1 MGEVDDILD
10 QNRAAQQDVDDEEE
24 DEDDDE
30 VDVTL
35 LRSNIDKDADE
46 NDGNQDDEGREEDGD
61 GDEEADDDE
70 MEQEDE
76 DGDDDEDEVEEEVED
91 DEMEVDEEDSGEEE
105 DAEVGQNRE
114 KNSEGKVQEKG
125 NSVQDSAS
133 SDEVINGDVSSK
145 SDNKPESDGDE
156 YADKKENSG
165 QGSDAVDQ
173 KSEALEGVHNY
184 YTQMLCS
191 AKIASTYNIY
201 PTAAI
206 PIQTDVNAVAMS
218 KGLKYLF
225 LGGSDGY
232 IRKYDFLNTMDGKLS
247 LTILQ
252 KHSLAE
258 SIQNAGILVSYWE
271 NEIPQRR
278 SEMKLSKNNK
288 EYEPKVSPV
297 YSIEVQ
303 SECLF
308 MLSGLEDGGITMQ
321 GVRYME
327 GTIGHYFKG
336 KEGHTNVVNQ
346 LKLNGAETRFISGSW
361 DKRILEWDLQT
372 GGITSEF
379 KGSTSEVSSLEMRPL
394 YSTVDVNQVVSDI
407 KSNKDRGDDHNSDDD
422 MGSLFGDDDEDNAG
436 EDKIPEDR
444 YEKLDTSSIEEI
456 SRDTLNVVYDESTFL
471 TSGLNGSVYIW
482 DRRIPTAPALSLKKG
497 PKVPPWC
504 QSACWCMD
512 GDRVF
517 AGRRNAIVEEFELR
531 MPSHPSNTLKLP
543 AISGPVTCVHAM
555 PNNKQVLCA
564 SRDNI
569 RLYNTGSS
577 PNSKGTAVPF
587 LIVPGHH
594 GGAISN
600 MYIDPTCRFLVSTS
614 GSRGWQGNST
624 DTTFIYEIDLE

>member
-1 MGEVDDILD
+1 MDEVDDILD
-10 QNRAAQQDVDDEEE
+10 QNRAAQNDVDDEEE

-35 LRSNIDKDADE
+35 LRNNIDKDGDE
-46 NDGNQDDEGREEDGD
+46 NNGDRDDEGQDDGQDGD
-61 GDEEADDDE
+61 GDEDAEDDE
-70 MEQEDE
+70 MEQD
-76 DGDDDEDEVEEEVED
+76 DDDADDDDDDDEDDDMEGDSDDED
-91 DEMEVDEEDSGEEE
+91 DDEDMDQDRDKNGEENLQRNDDRDVE
-105 DAEVGQNRE
+105 QADNTNPGEAT
-114 KNSEGKVQEKG
+114 
-125 NSVQDSAS
+125 
-133 SDEVINGDVSSK
+133 NGDASK
-145 SDNKPESDGDE
+145 SDEDKSEDESDE
-156 YADKKENSG
+156 YD
-165 QGSDAVDQ
+165 DQ
-173 KSEALEGVHNY
+173 KEDSTAVSREQDVLESVHNY
-184 YTQMLCS
+184 YTQMLSS

-206 PIQTDVNAVAMS
+206 PIQTNVNAISLS
-218 KGLKYLF
+218 KGLQYLF

-271 NEIPQRR
+271 NEVPQKRP
-278 SEMKLSKNNK
+278 EMKMSKNNK

-303 SECLF
+303 NECLF
-308 MLSGLEDGGITMQ
+308 LLSGLENGGITLQ

-327 GTIGHYFKG
+327 GAIGHYFKG
-336 KEGHTNVVNQ
+336 KEGHTNVVNH
-346 LKLNGAETRFISGSW
+346 LKLNGDETRFMSGSW

-372 GGITSEF
+372 GGITNEF
-379 KGSTSEVSSLEMRPL
+379 KGSTSEVSSMEMRPL
-394 YSTVDVNQVVSDI
+394 YSTVDISQVAGEMKNNEDQEES
-407 KSNKDRGDDHNSDDD
+407 HNSDDD
-422 MGSLFGDDDEDNAG
+422 MGSLFGDDEEENNGEDN
-436 EDKIPEDR
+436 KLPEGKT
-444 YEKLDTSSIEEI
+444 EKLDTSSMEEI
-456 SRDTLNVVYDESTFL
+456 SRSTLNVVYDESTFL

-482 DRRIPTAPALSLKKG
+482 DRRIPTGPALSLERG

-504 QSACWCMD
+504 QSACWSMT

-517 AGRRNAIVEEFELR
+517 AGRRNAIVEEFDLK

-543 AISGPVTCVHAM
+543 AISGPVTCVRAM
-555 PNNKQVLCA
+555 PNDKQVLCA

-569 RLYNTGSS
+569 RLYNTGSM
-577 PNSKGTAVPF
+577 PNTKGTAVPF

-600 MYIDPTCRFLVSTS
+600 MYVDPTCRFLVSTS

>member
-10 QNRAAQQDVDDEEE
+10 QNRATQPEVEDEEE
-24 DEDDDE
+24 DEEDDE

-35 LRSNIDKDADE
+35 LRSNMDKDADE
-46 NDGNQDDEGREEDGD
+46 NDGSEDEEGREDDEDVDEEVDDEEMDDEGEDD
-61 GDEEADDDE
+61 
-70 MEQEDE
+70 
-76 DGDDDEDEVEEEVED
+76 ED
-91 DEMEVDEEDSGEEE
+91 DEMDIDEEDSGQEDEE
-105 DAEVGQNRE
+105 DIEQD
-114 KNSEGKVQEKG
+114 QEKG
-125 NSVQDSAS
+125 SEANGVEVDLKEDRANL
-133 SDEVINGDVSSK
+133 DEDGDE
-145 SDNKPESDGDE
+145 NKPESDGE
-156 YADKKENSG
+156 KE
-165 QGSDAVDQ
+165 VDQ
-173 KSEALEGVHNY
+173 REGSREGGDALEGIHNY
-184 YTQMLCS
+184 YIQMLCS

-336 KEGHTNVVNQ
+336 KEGHNNVVNQ
-346 LKLNGAETRFISGSW
+346 LKLNGEETKFISGSW
-361 DKRILEWDLQT
+361 DKRILEWDLKT
-372 GGITSEF
+372 GGISNEF

-407 KSNKDRGDDHNSDDD
+407 KSNKDEGEDHNSDDD
-422 MGSLFGDDDEDNAG
+422 MGSLFGDDDEDNVG

-444 YEKLDTSSIEEI
+444 YEKLDTSAIDEI
-456 SRDTLNVVYDESTFL
+456 SRDTLNVVYEESTFL

-482 DRRIPTAPALSLKKG
+482 DRRIPTGPALNLMKG

-543 AISGPVTCVHAM
+543 AISGPVTCVRAM

-600 MYIDPTCRFLVSTS
+600 MYIDPTCRFMVSTS

>member
-10 QNRAAQQDVDDEEE
+10 QNRAAQQDVEDEEE

-35 LRSNIDKDADE
+35 LRSNMEKDGDE
-46 NDGNQDDEGREEDGD
+46 NDGEDDEGREDDGEDED
-61 GDEEADDDE
+61 EADEDE
-70 MEQEDE
+70 MEDEAEED
-76 DGDDDEDEVEEEVED
+76 ED
-91 DEMEVDEEDSGEEE
+91 DEMEVDEEDSGAEDDDDMEQEQQKDSEEKAQE
-105 DAEVGQNRE
+105 NRGAELNA
-114 KNSEGKVQEKG
+114 
-125 NSVQDSAS
+125 DSADF
-133 SDEVINGDVSSK
+133 DEVIDGDASIKSDSKEEANGDQ
-145 SDNKPESDGDE
+145 D
-156 YADKKENSG
+156 ADQEERED
-165 QGSDAVDQ
+165 DAVDQ
-173 KSEALEGVHNY
+173 KSDAMEGIHNY

-206 PIQTDVNAVAMS
+206 PIQTDVNAIAMS

-278 SEMKLSKNNK
+278 SEMKMSKNNK

-297 YSIEVQ
+297 HSIEVQ

-308 MLSGLEDGGITMQ
+308 MLSGLENGGITMQ

-336 KEGHTNVVNQ
+336 RDGHTNVVNQ
-346 LKLNGAETRFISGSW
+346 LKLNGEETRFISGSW
-361 DKRILEWDLQT
+361 DKRILEWDLET
-372 GGITSEF
+372 GEICNEF

-394 YSTVDVNQVVSDI
+394 YSTVDVNQVVNDI
-407 KSNKDRGDDHNSDDD
+407 KNSKDRSEDHNSDDD
-422 MGSLFGDDDEDNAG
+422 MGSLFGDDDEDNLG
-436 EDKIPEDR
+436 EDKMQEDR
-444 YEKLDTSSIEEI
+444 NEKLDTSSMEEI

-482 DRRIPTAPALSLKKG
+482 DRRIPTGPALNMKKG

-531 MPSHPSNTLKLP
+531 MPSQPSNTLKLP
-543 AISGPVTCVHAM
+543 AISGPVTCVRAM

-569 RLYNTGSS
+569 RLYNTGNS

-600 MYIDPTCRFLVSTS
+600 MYIDPTCRFMVSTS
-614 GSRGWQGNST
+614 GRRGWQGNST